1 MSPPLAALLE
11 AEGLAAAC
19 AAKLAA
25 AGVETIEDLVQLSET
40 ELKADVRLAL
50 MHAKKLAKAAA
61 AEAEAKANA
70 EAAAEAKAEA
80 EAAAAKAKAEAE
92 AKAKAE
98 AEAKAQKERAAAAEA
113 EAAARRQRQAAA
125 AAEEASA
132 TKKKELSAEEQKQQN
147 EALYDAAWHG
157 EMGKLEAAIAAGA
170 EVDWHN
176 PDFVSE
182 LSELE

>member
-40 ELKADVRLAL
+40 ELKADVGLAL
-50 MHAKKLAKAAA
+50 MHAKKLAKAA
-61 AEAEAKANA
+61 K
-70 EAAAEAKAEA
+70 
-80 EAAAAKAKAEAE
+80 AKAKAA

-132 TKKKELSAEEQKQQN
+132 TKKKGLSAEEQKQQN
-147 EALYDAAWHG
+147 KALYGAARFG

-176 PDFVSE
+176 PDKVSE

>member
-11 AEGLAAAC
+11 AEGLKAAC

-25 AGVETIEDLVQLSET
+25 AGVETIDDLVQLSET
-40 ELKADVRLAL
+40 ELKADVGLAL
-50 MHAKKLAKAAA
+50 MHAKKLAKAA
-61 AEAEAKANA
+61 K
-70 EAAAEAKAEA
+70 
-80 EAAAAKAKAEAE
+80 AKAKAA

-132 TKKKELSAEEQKQQN
+132 TKKKELSAEEQKKQN
-147 EALYDAAWHG
+147 VALYDAARWG
-157 EMGKLEAAIAAGA
+157 EMGKFKAAIAAGA

-176 PDFVSE
+176 PNQVSE